1 MRCKCVPGAVN
12 GTRGGYGHAMRGT
25 VLAVLSAVQCDC
37 EQLCCKSVSEPVHE
51 VSLCVTPGWVPLEHA
66 L

>member
-1 MRCKCVPGAVN
+1 
-12 GTRGGYGHAMRGT
+12 MRGT